1 MPLRKNKILLPML
14 WLAAVPAL
22 RAPIVVV
29 APVMLTTLVAS
40 SDAEAHAS
48 MVKSVPAPRA
58 VLYRSP
64 GSIQL
69 WFNER
74 LEAKYSSFTL
84 SDEGGRQIVLGPM
97 EIGVEDA
104 KRLSAPVKPLPPGR
118 YTVRYRVLS
127 TDGHVVQNQFTFTI
141 RQ

>member
-1 MPLRKNKILLPML
+1 MPLQRINIILSML

-22 RAPIVVV
+22 PAPIVIVGPV
-29 APVMLTTLVAS
+29 ALAMLASPVT
-40 SDAEAHAS
+40 AEAHAS
-48 MVKSVPAPRA
+48 MVKSVPASRA

-64 GSIQL
+64 QRIQL

-84 SDEGGRQIVLGPM
+84 SDVGGRQVELGPL
-97 EIGVEDA
+97 EVGVDDPKSLA
-104 KRLSAPVKPLPPGR
+104 AVIKPLPPGR

-127 TDGHVVQNQFTFTI
+127 TDGHVVQSQFTFTI